1 MYGIDATV
9 DELRLVHWDRVDGPV
24 KVVGVFSFSQF
35 DEVVKLVE
43 ILNYEEALSL
53 LRRARELLE
62 VQRPKEER
70 RKTVRRALRESGLRD
85 LARG

>member
-35 DEVVKLVE
+35 DEVTELAA
-43 ILNYEEALSL
+43 LFNYEEALSL
-53 LRRARELLE
+53 LRKARELLE
-62 VQRPKEER
+62 VQGPEER
-70 RKTVRRALRESGLRD
+70 RRMVRRALRESGLRD